1 MEEPLSKFSHSIELI
16 NEPVHSDLRTQPCIK
31 YIQLVRCK
39 VNTFT
44 GCSKCAVNP
53 LLKRFSDNIAEWK
66 HQNISAFWQHS
77 SLFFFLI
84 PLKITSHW
92 AKQAQWII
100 QLKRISFLHTDE

>member
-16 NEPVHSDLRTQPCIK
+16 NESVHSDLRTQPCIK